1 MVRHHDKKRPHEVTV
16 RCYMKEEYWTTRQE
30 AIDFYLEGAL
40 ACEGSEAETYMDIV
54 GQLMAG
60 YKVAD
65 DGMRPYGEA
74 D

>member
-1 MVRHHDKKRPHEVTV
+1 
-16 RCYMKEEYWTTRQE
+16 MKEEYWTTRQE

-60 YKVAD
+60 YDVAD

-74 D
+74 E